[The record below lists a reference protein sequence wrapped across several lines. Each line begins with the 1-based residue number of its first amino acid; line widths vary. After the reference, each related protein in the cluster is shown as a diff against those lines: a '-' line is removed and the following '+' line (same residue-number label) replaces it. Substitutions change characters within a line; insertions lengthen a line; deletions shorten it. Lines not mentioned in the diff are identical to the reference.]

1 MIVEKT
7 KLEDCF
13 LIKPKI
19 FEDERGYFYECFNQE
34 KLLEAVGQKFEFIQD
49 NEAKSSF
56 GVLRG
61 LHFQVPP
68 YSQAKLVRV
77 TSGEVLDV
85 VVDLRKNS
93 STYGQHTS
101 VILNNKNKYQLLVPR
116 GFAHGYSV
124 LSDSAVFVYK
134 VDNVYS
140 PSHESGIL
148 WNDKHFN
155 IDWKLKPKDVLLSKK
170 DKELLSFEDF
180 KSPF

>member
-1 MIVEKT
+1 M
-7 KLEDCF
+7 
-13 LIKPKI
+13 
-19 FEDERGYFYECFNQE
+19 
-34 KLLEAVGQKFEFIQD
+34 
-49 NEAKSSF
+49 
-56 GVLRG
+56 
-61 LHFQVPP
+61 
-68 YSQAKLVRV
+68 RV
-77 TSGEVLDV
+77 TSGVVLDV

>member
-68 YSQAKLVRV
+68 HSQA
-77 TSGEVLDV
+77 
-85 VVDLRKNS
+85 
-93 STYGQHTS
+93 
-101 VILNNKNKYQLLVPR
+101 
-116 GFAHGYSV
+116 
-124 LSDSAVFVYK
+124 
-134 VDNVYS
+134 
-140 PSHESGIL
+140 
-148 WNDKHFN
+148 
-155 IDWKLKPKDVLLSKK
+155 
-170 DKELLSFEDF
+170 
-180 KSPF
+180 